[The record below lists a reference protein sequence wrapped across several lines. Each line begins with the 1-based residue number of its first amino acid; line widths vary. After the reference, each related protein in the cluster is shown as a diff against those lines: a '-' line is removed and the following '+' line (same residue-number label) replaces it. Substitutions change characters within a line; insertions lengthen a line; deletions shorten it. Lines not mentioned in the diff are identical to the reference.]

1 MYEEEF
7 LVFKSPLNNKRV
19 KITSPV
25 MAIFRKYIQIGN
37 NRNEAGGILIG
48 RLILE
53 SSNIVID
60 KVSIPQKK
68 DRRNRFLFFRHFRGH
83 QKVINRIWKQSK
95 GTFNYLGE
103 WHTHPQDIPIPSSV
117 DVKSWEKLAKKVQ
130 SELDFLLFI
139 IVGREE
145 LCIYEISRNDYL
157 LTKLIWEKIDE
168 KT

>member
-1 MYEEEF
+1 MYKEEC
-7 LVFKSPLNNKRV
+7 LVFKSPRNDRRV

-25 MAIFRKYIQIGN
+25 MAIFRKYIQGGN
-37 NRNEAGGILIG
+37 NSNEAGGILIG
-48 RLILE
+48 RLVLE
-53 SSNIVID
+53 SSDIVID
-60 KVSIPQKK
+60 KASVPQKK
-68 DRRNRFLFFRHFRGH
+68 DRRNRFLFFRHFLGH
-83 QKVINRIWKQSK
+83 QRIINKIWKQSK
-95 GTFNYLGE
+95 GTLNYLGE

-117 DVKSWEKLAKKVQ
+117 DVKSWAQLAKKVQ

-168 KT
+168 KK